1 MASKVSTPYMPRLEM
16 LKFPL
21 LNSSGLSCLLR
32 ARLTRSAQFLRQ
44 QAVGA
49 VLWVWHSMAL
59 CGALSCVVH
68 A

>member
-32 ARLTRSAQFLRQ
+32 ALLTRSAQFLQ
-44 QAVGA
+44 QINRPLETENPHPANWNAFSVK
-49 VLWVWHSMAL
+49 
-59 CGALSCVVH
+59 
-68 A
+68 